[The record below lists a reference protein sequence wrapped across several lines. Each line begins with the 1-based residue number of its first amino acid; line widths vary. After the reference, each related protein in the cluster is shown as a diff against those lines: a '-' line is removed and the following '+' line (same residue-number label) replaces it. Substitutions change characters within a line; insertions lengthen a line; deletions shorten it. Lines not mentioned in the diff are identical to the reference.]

1 MNIFYNHQPMEHS
14 VNGKLTN
21 GKYNGNLFPPPNR
34 QGRPCYKLNVSLKV
48 I

>member
-21 GKYNGNLFPPPNR
+21 GKYNGNLSPPNR
-34 QGRPCYKLNVSLKV
+34 QGLL
-48 I
+48 